1 MPTLLWVFFPKYTM
15 LKKILTS
22 PWTALVT
29 LSLIVGLRIADPM
42 FVESV
47 RLRYFDTLV
56 TSRAPEVIG
65 VSVVNIDEKALEKY
79 GQFPFSRDIY
89 GAIIRDLYGRNA
101 GLVVFNILTP
111 DRDRMGQD
119 QAYIQTLKQ
128 YPTILPNIGAVS
140 TRNQP
145 RNPGTV
151 IIGPYRNQIVS
162 YPGIIANIPA
172 VETAAAGVGIVNTF
186 PEVDGVVRRMPL
198 VVMSNEKLYP
208 SMAMETMRVAAGDS
222 TFQVK
227 LNETGVEKMRIPK
240 FGPVT
245 TDSLSR
251 IWIDWSLKPEV
262 YSLTDL
268 PKDFEGEIV
277 IVGVSAVGLSNPV
290 ATSLGEVLPQDLQ
303 AAVLGTVIAN
313 RDRPAITRPDWADG
327 AEIIFVIVSSILLL
341 FLSRWVYVGLCSSIL
356 LLGGSLLFSNW
367 AYGNYAW
374 LVDATIP
381 IAGLVLVLL
390 HAYGVKFVGEFL
402 AKQAIKKQFAGYA
415 SPTVVKLLQ
424 ENPDLIKRGTKR
436 EVSICFSDLRGFTPL
451 GESFGDDVGGL
462 TKVMNGYMDAITQP
476 ILEAN
481 GMIIKYIGD
490 ASMHIH
496 NAPIDDPDHPKTA
509 VATGLKMVKAVKE
522 YSKLLEAA
530 GRPGVKMGAGI
541 NTGLGYIGEMGSTQ
555 RQSYDVLG
563 DAVSTT
569 ARIESKCKEYGCVL
583 LVGEETVKRCGNDF
597 FFLKIDDLAVKGK
610 SVGVGIYTVL
620 DDVTTGYH
628 KSKSTHEKM
637 HALYREQKFSAAIV
651 LCKELKEQFDGK
663 MSTYYDMW
671 IDRCEFQKTQDLP
684 KDWNGVFIATSK

>member
-1 MPTLLWVFFPKYTM
+1 M

-22 PWTALVT
+22 PWTALIT
-29 LSLIVGLRIADPM
+29 LALVVGLRIADPM

-56 TSRAPEVIG
+56 TSRTPETIG
-65 VSVVNIDEKALEKY
+65 VSVVNIDEKALERY
-79 GQFPFSRDIY
+79 GQFPFSRDTY
-89 GAIIRDLYGRNA
+89 ASIIRDLYRRNA
-101 GLVVFNILTP
+101 GLVVFNVLTP

-119 QAYIQTLKQ
+119 QAYIQALRQ
-128 YPTILPNIGAVS
+128 YPTVLPNVGS
-140 TRNQP
+140 TTTRNQP
-145 RNPGTV
+145 RAPGSV
-151 IIGPYRNQIVS
+151 VIGPHGLDAFIS
-162 YPGIIANIPA
+162 YPGLIANIPG
-172 VETAAAGVGIVNTF
+172 VESAAAGVGIVNTL
-186 PEVDGVVRRMPL
+186 PEVDGVTRRMPM
-198 VVMSNEKLYP
+198 VVAYNGRLYP
-208 SMAMETMRVAAGDS
+208 SLAMETLRVAGADT

-227 LNETGVEKMRIPK
+227 INELGVEKMRIPK
-240 FGPVT
+240 FGAIT

-251 IWIDWSLKPEV
+251 VWIDWSLVPEQ

-268 PKDFEGEIV
+268 PQDFDGEIV
-277 IVGVSAVGLSNPV
+277 IVGVSAQGLANPV
-290 ATSLGEVLPQDLQ
+290 ATARGEMLPQDLQ
-303 AAVLGTVIAN
+303 ASVLGTVIAN

-327 AEIIFVIVSSILLL
+327 AEIVFVLVAGIVLL
-341 FLSRWVYVGLCSSIL
+341 FLSRWVYVGLCSSVFI
-356 LLGGSLLFSNW
+356 LGGSLLLSQW

-381 IAGLVLVLL
+381 VAGLGLVLL
-390 HAYGVKFVGEFL
+390 HAYGVKFVSEFL
-402 AKQAIKKQFAGYA
+402 EKQAIKKQFAGYA

-424 ENPDLIKRGTKR
+424 ENPDLIKKGTRR

-462 TKVMNGYMDAITQP
+462 TRVMNGYMDAITQP
-476 ILEAN
+476 ILAAN
-481 GMIIKYIGD
+481 GMVIKYIGD

-509 VATGLKMVKAVKE
+509 VRVGLQMVRAVKE
-522 YSKLLEAA
+522 YSKQLEAA

-555 RQSYDVLG
+555 RHSYDVLG

-583 LVGEETVKRCGNDF
+583 LVGEETVRRCGDEF

-620 DDVTTGYH
+620 DDVTPEYVMAGE
-628 KSKSTHEKM
+628 THEKM
-637 HALYREQKFSAAIV
+637 HELYRAQRFDQAIK
-651 LCKELKEQFDGK
+651 LCEKLKPEFDGK
-663 MSTYYDMW
+663 MADYYDMW
-671 IDRCEFQKTQDLP
+671 IERCEFQKTQDLP
-684 KDWNGVFIATSK
+684 KNWNGLFIATSK